1 MANNAFGPAR
11 FQSFD
16 TKTSPGTVAPRLKA
30 LRAAMA
36 EAGLDG
42 FLIPRA
48 DAHRGESV
56 PDSEARLAYIT
67 SFTGSAGIAVV
78 GPKKAGLFVD
88 SRYTLQAPIETD
100 TKLVTVVEGLQ
111 GAVDARIGDFVPK
124 GGKLGFDPWLHTPG
138 EIKDLGEKLKGKAVL
153 VPSRN
158 LVDQIW
164 TDRPAPPV
172 TTVEFLGA
180 NRAGRTAQEKLTD
193 LRKTLADEGADA
205 VVLTLPESINWLLN
219 MRGRDVPN
227 VPVVLGFALVPRNG
241 KPTLFVHKLKMT
253 PDLRKGLGTIANI
266 ADVGKLEAEL
276 RKLGS
281 AGRHIWIDPGTA
293 PLALVSALGGGDLI
307 EKRDPTLLPKAKKN
321 DAEIGG
327 MKEAHHLDGIAMAK
341 FLCWFDAEAP
351 KGNLT
356 EIGIVE
362 ALEHFRREDP
372 SCVDAS
378 FDTISGAGPN
388 GAIIH
393 YHVND
398 SSNRV
403 LKPGELML
411 LDSGAQYLS
420 GTTDITRTMATGK
433 ASAEE
438 KDRFTRVLKGM
449 IALTMARFPRGTT
462 GAQLDVLARQFLWQ
476 DGATYN
482 HGTGHGVGA
491 FLSVHEGPIGFSPR
505 YTTAALEPGQI
516 ISNEPGYYKP
526 GAYGIRIENLVL
538 VVESKIGEGKF
549 LELETLT
556 LCPIDLRLIDETLL
570 LPHEREWLN
579 AYHKR
584 VLREIG
590 PELKGEAKAW
600 LKDATRAI

>member
-1 MANNAFGPAR
+1 MPNKAFEPAR

-16 TKTSPGTVAPRLKA
+16 TKTSPNTVAPRLKA
-30 LRAAMA
+30 LRVAMT

-56 PDSEARLAYIT
+56 PESEARLAYVT
-67 SFTGSAGIAVV
+67 SFTGSAGIAIV
-78 GPKKAGLFVD
+78 GPRKAGLFVD
-88 SRYTLQAPIETD
+88 SRYTLQAPLETD
-100 TKLVTVVEGLQ
+100 TKLVTVIEGLQ
-111 GAVDARIGDFVPK
+111 GGIDARIGDFVPK

-138 EIKDLGEKLKGKAVL
+138 EIKELADKLRGKATL
-153 VPSRN
+153 LPSRN

-164 TDRPAPPV
+164 IDRPAPPV
-172 TTVEFLGA
+172 SAVEFLGA
-180 NRAGRTAQEKLTD
+180 NRAGRTAADKLSD
-193 LRKTLADEGADA
+193 LRKTLGEEGADI

-227 VPVVLGFALVPRNG
+227 VPVVLGFALVPKSG
-241 KPTLFVHKLKMT
+241 KPTLFVHRLKIT
-253 PDLRKGLGTIANI
+253 PELKRGLAGIARIANVETL
-266 ADVGKLEAEL
+266 ADEL
-276 RKLGS
+276 RKLGA
-281 AGRHIWIDPGTA
+281 AGKHIWIDPATA
-293 PLALVSALGGGDLI
+293 PLALVSAAGHAVLI
-307 EKRDPTLLPKAKKN
+307 EKRDPILLPKSKKN
-321 DAEIGG
+321 DSEIGG

-341 FLCWFDAEAP
+341 FLSWFDAEAP
-351 KGNLT
+351 GGKLT

-362 ALEHFRREDP
+362 ALEHFRREEQ

-393 YHVND
+393 YHVNE
-398 SSNRV
+398 SSNRT
-403 LKPGELML
+403 LRPGELML

-420 GTTDITRTMATGK
+420 GTTDITRTMATGR
-433 ASAEE
+433 ATAEQ

-449 IALTMARFPRGTT
+449 IALSMARFPRGTT
-462 GAQLDVLARQFLWQ
+462 GAQLDVLARQFLWA
-476 DGATYN
+476 DGVTYN

-505 YTTAALEPGQI
+505 YTSAALEPGQI
-516 ISNEPGYYKP
+516 ISNEPGYYKA

-538 VVESKIGEGKF
+538 VVESAIGDGKF
-549 LELETLT
+549 LELDTLT
-556 LCPIDLRLIDETLL
+556 LCPIDLRLIDDALL
-570 LPHEREWLN
+570 LAHERDWLN

-590 PELKGEAKAW
+590 PELKGDAKAW
-600 LKDATRAI
+600 LKNATWAI